1 MVEKLNNIKNSV
13 TSGISKA
20 VTITKSSAI
29 KAKTCIKKVSSVSKK
44 IVITLAIAFMFVG
57 GFATLQLISGFISPQ
72 ADAKEPDPIV
82 ITETFVEGE
91 LKTIGKLNTT
101 DYNYALDKE
110 INEPLKL
117 FDKIEVP
124 GTTKSLKVK
133 FTGVVKAG
141 YMIEE
146 LHFATVGDTVIF
158 SIPSKPHIENY
169 LTGQTAMIEED
180 VWLNPIESTDY
191 QILADGVK
199 ASGLTNAEADG
210 IYEQAEQDIKDFL
223 TEHFKELGCK
233 VKFMTSYI

>member
-1 MVEKLNNIKNSV
+1 MNEKLNNIKNSI
-13 TSGISKA
+13 TSGIGA
-20 VTITKSSAI
+20 TVNFTRN
-29 KAKTCIKKVSSVSKK
+29 SVSKTK
-44 IVITLAIAFMFVG
+44 IGVKKIGSFTKKFVITLAIVFMAIG
-57 GFATLQLISGFISPQ
+57 GFATVQLFSGMITPQ
-72 ADAKEPDPIV
+72 ANAKEPEPIV

-133 FTGVVKAG
+133 FTGVVKAC

-191 QILADGVK
+191 QILADGVMT
-199 ASGLTNAEADG
+199 SGLTNAEADG
-210 IYEQAEQDIKDFL
+210 IYEQAEQDIKEFL
-223 TEHFKELGCK
+223 TAHFEELGYK
-233 VKFMTSYI
+233 VKFTTSYI

>member
-1 MVEKLNNIKNSV
+1 MNEKFNNIKNLV
-13 TSGISKA
+13 TSGIDSSKNYVLNA
-20 VTITKSSAI
+20 KSG
-29 KAKTCIKKVSSVSKK
+29 IKKIFSLYRKVAFTV
-44 IVITLAIAFMFVG
+44 AIALVFVG
-57 GFATLQLISGFISPQ
+57 GFATLQTISGMITPYVQ
-72 ADAKEPDPIV
+72 AKEPEPIV

-101 DYNYALDKE
+101 DYNYTLDKE

-117 FDKIEVP
+117 FDKVKVP

-146 LHFATVGDTVIF
+146 LRFATVGDTVIF

-191 QILADGVK
+191 QILADGVM
-199 ASGLTNAEADG
+199 ASGLINAEADG
-210 IYEQAEQDIKDFL
+210 IYEQAEQDVKNFL
-223 TEHFKELGCK
+223 TAYFEDLGYN
-233 VKFMTSYI
+233 VKFTTNNI